1 MVTYGYLKQNPDGHS
16 SCLVVPIIG
25 IPAKGF
31 KKQPKFNSLCFIQ
44 AEYSFLTISDVKNSI
59 IVNRIRHCSIQFTA
73 ELKQEFICRL
83 SSRLESS
90 LFFQYLFKSY
100 IGSVCFWT
108 VNWFPVSI
116 LTVLAQRLKRQIS
129 LENTDYKLARSG
141 PSL

>member
-90 LFFQYLFKSY
+90 FNICSSHILGLFVSEQSIGFQ
-100 IGSVCFWT
+100 
-108 VNWFPVSI
+108 
-116 LTVLAQRLKRQIS
+116 LAF
-129 LENTDYKLARSG
+129 
-141 PSL
+141 